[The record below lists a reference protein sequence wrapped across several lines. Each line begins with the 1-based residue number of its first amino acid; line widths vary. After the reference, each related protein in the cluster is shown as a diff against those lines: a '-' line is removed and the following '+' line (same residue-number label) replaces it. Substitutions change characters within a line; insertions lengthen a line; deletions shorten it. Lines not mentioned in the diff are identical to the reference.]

1 MPDFR
6 RFWKIVN
13 PKWIVW
19 FNDRFAVNKNKFI
32 IQKRFVWYLAFTV
45 VKKTQGKHT
54 IYANKCDRKYFVKK
68 NNFFFC
74 LLYTFFYLLFKH
86 MKHALSHRK
95 DHLHWSTR
103 LRLTWNL
110 HRTRCLGASKSTCV
124 HGISLHLYSLYFA
137 TCIVY
142 TFILP
147 NKQEH
152 NRTNNTFGW
161 LTERVK

>member
-68 NNFFFC
+68 TIFF
-74 LLYTFFYLLFKH
+74 LSSVYFFLSSLQTYETRSVTQKRSSALKHTIETNLKFASHTMFRREQVNLCSRYL
-86 MKHALSHRK
+86 
-95 DHLHWSTR
+95 ST
-103 LRLTWNL
+103 
-110 HRTRCLGASKSTCV
+110 S
-124 HGISLHLYSLYFA
+124 I
-137 TCIVY
+137 
-142 TFILP
+142 
-147 NKQEH
+147 
-152 NRTNNTFGW
+152 
-161 LTERVK
+161 